1 MERRYRTCSRA
12 EKAGS
17 EGVHVAR
24 TNHRA
29 RRGAG
34 DHGIPPP
41 GLPAAR
47 LRPLLPSGS
56 ASPATAGAIAFTI
69 GDAFANGG
77 HITSDEL
84 LAAGLTFVAG
94 ILAIAFLMNL
104 LKRISF
110 LPFVLYRV
118 MLGAF
123 LLVLLYG

>member
-1 MERRYRTCSRA
+1 MSLEQIIVLAVVQGITEFLLLGFQRPDC
-12 EKAGS
+12 
-17 EGVHVAR
+17 AR
-24 TNHRA
+24 FS
-29 RRGAG
+29 
-34 DHGIPPP
+34 
-41 GLPAAR
+41 
-47 LRPLLPSGS
+47 PSCS